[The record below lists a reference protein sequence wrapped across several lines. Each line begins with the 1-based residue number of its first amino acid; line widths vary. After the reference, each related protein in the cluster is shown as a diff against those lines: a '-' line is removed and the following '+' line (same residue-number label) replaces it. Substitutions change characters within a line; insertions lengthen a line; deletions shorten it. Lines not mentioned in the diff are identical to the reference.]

1 MKGIP
6 AETDLSVTVK
16 HPLCLTSN
24 SQCDTLAKPPDSIYK
39 KNHLNNRK
47 KTQEN
52 SSIKFDRNKIKLGKT
67 VSVHSSIVSVIT
79 NSGLVEIKTLLH
91 RVRCGNIRRGQIS
104 EGGKQNTFT
113 SNKVN

>member
-39 KNHLNNRK
+39 KNHFNNRK

-52 SSIKFDRNKIKLGKT
+52 SSIKFDRNKIKLCKT
-67 VSVHSSIVSVIT
+67 VSVHSSIVSIIT
-79 NSGLVEIKTLLH
+79 NSGLVEIETLLH
-91 RVRCGNIRRGQIS
+91 RV
-104 EGGKQNTFT
+104 
-113 SNKVN
+113 